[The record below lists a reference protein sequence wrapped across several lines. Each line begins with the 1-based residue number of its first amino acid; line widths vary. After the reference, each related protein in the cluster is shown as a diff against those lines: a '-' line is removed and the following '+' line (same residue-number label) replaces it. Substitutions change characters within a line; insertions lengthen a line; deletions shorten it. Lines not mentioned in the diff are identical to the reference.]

1 MQFNERLKKLRTEK
15 GVSQAELAEKIFVS
29 RSAVA
34 KWENGLGLPSEASLT
49 MLAEYF
55 AVSKEELLSETV
67 TEAAIVNKNIT
78 ISKYR
83 KGLIVLIVAACLLIA
98 IAVLATVLIL
108 NRLNRDDGIAGDS
121 VARIVGVGGDIY
133 HSKGEYDNGDLKGS
147 AFPEFDDYF
156 LEIGKTYYLQIT
168 PQLTGGSTPV
178 ALTPEGI
185 ALTYDADTFEIALS
199 ENSNLNPFY
208 ALSVKK
214 ECKKSSIV
222 ISSFGFIDV
231 LIISTK

>member
-1 MQFNERLKKLRTEK
+1 MPFRDVRVIMTVQIRQEDIMQFNERLKKLRTEK

-55 AVSKEELLSETV
+55 AVSKEELFSETV

-98 IAVLATVLIL
+98 IAVLVTVLIL

-121 VARIVGVGGDIY
+121 VARIVGAGGDIY

-147 AFPEFDDYF
+147 AFPEFGDYF
-156 LEIGKTYYLQIT
+156 WKSGKRIIYRLRR
-168 PQLTGGSTPV
+168 
-178 ALTPEGI
+178 
-185 ALTYDADTFEIALS
+185 
-199 ENSNLNPFY
+199 NLR
-208 ALSVKK
+208 AA
-214 ECKKSSIV
+214 
-222 ISSFGFIDV
+222 V
-231 LIISTK
+231 LPLL